1 MRNSADSS
9 SHKLTSV
16 PAPCRPSGVN
26 AASAPPPAGAASLQL
41 LQPQQA
47 PSSYEVPPVPAA
59 LRDSLYILDAKKGQ
73 HMLHH
78 LDQVRAIGG
87 DRGRAAEGGLLLAG
101 SARMAQQLP
110 TPMHCPLSYCRSC
123 AAPVTACR

>member
-1 MRNSADSS
+1 M
-9 SHKLTSV
+9 
-16 PAPCRPSGVN
+16 N

-78 LDQVRAIGG
+78 LDQVRAMMG
-87 DRGRAAEGGLLLAG
+87 DWREPGEGGRGWPAA
-101 SARMAQQLP
+101 SRQ
-110 TPMHCPLSYCRSC
+110 CRIGA
-123 AAPVTACR
+123 AAPHTYALSPF